1 MALEFPDDLKYL
13 DTHEYARVDEDEDIV
28 TVGISA
34 FALDQLGDIVFLELP
49 EIGDTVEKGETFG
62 TVESVKAVEDLKSPV
77 TGDVLE
83 RNDAI
88 IDAPEQIA
96 DDPYGD
102 AWLLKIKA
110 ENLDDLDDAMSADEY
125 RDQVEG
131 G

>member
-13 DTHEYARVDEDEDIV
+13 DTHEYARIDEDASVV

-83 RNDAI
+83 RNDVL

-102 AWLLKIKA
+102 AWLIKIQA
-110 ENLDDLDDAMSADEY
+110 EDLEDLDDAMSAEEY
-125 RDQVEG
+125 RDQLEG
-131 G
+131 A

>member
-34 FALDQLGDIVFLELP
+34 FAIDQLGDIVFLELP
-49 EIGDTVEKGETFG
+49 DVGDTVEKGETFG
-62 TVESVKAVEDLKSPV
+62 SIESVKAVEDLKSPV

-88 IDAPEQIA
+88 VDSPEQIA

-102 AWLLKIKA
+102 AWLLKVKA
-110 ENLDDLDDAMSADEY
+110 ENLEDLEDAMSASEY

-131 G
+131 S